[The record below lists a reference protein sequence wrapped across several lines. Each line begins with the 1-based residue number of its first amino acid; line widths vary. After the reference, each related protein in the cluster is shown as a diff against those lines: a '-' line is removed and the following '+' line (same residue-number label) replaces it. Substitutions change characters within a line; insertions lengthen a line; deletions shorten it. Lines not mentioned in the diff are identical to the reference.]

1 MKHTVEIERKRKD
14 CNLSSW
20 CRIVAEDGSTVG
32 YTPDHVTARIHAA
45 APELLEALRVA
56 VSYIGKGVADG
67 AFFNC
72 AVSGEK
78 ALEKM
83 QATIRKAEGR

>member
-1 MKHTVEIERKRKD
+1 MNFRLIESKRCPCCGCVPQK
-14 CNLSSW
+14 
-20 CRIVAEDGSTVG
+20 
-32 YTPDHVTARIHAA
+32 PDLKRFATFAA

-67 AFFNC
+67 AFSAC